1 MLEVLRRVARHRSG
15 LAGAVLVLAFA
26 AVGLLAPWLAPH
38 DPLRGDLSRTRE
50 DPSREHWLGTDE
62 LGRDVLSRIIW
73 GARLTLRVGVIAVA
87 IGLLV
92 GVPLGLV
99 SGYVGGTVD
108 LLAQRLIDVLLAF
121 PGVLLAIMI
130 VAIMGTGLQNVM
142 IAVGIVSIPTYTR
155 LVRGQVLALKPLPFL
170 EAARALGQSQL
181 LILTLHVL
189 PNTLSPIIVQSTLQF
204 ATSILWAAGLSFLG
218 LGAQAPAPEWGA
230 LVATG
235 KTYLRSAPHLVIFPG
250 IVISL
255 TVMALSLFGDA
266 LRDALDPRERL
277 EAGARET

>member
-1 MLEVLRRVARHRSG
+1 MLDVLQRVARHRSG
-15 LAGAVLVLAFA
+15 SAGAVLVLLFVV
-26 AVGLLAPWLAPH
+26 VGLLAPWLAPH

-73 GARLTLRVGVIAVA
+73 GARLTLRVGLIAVA

-92 GVPLGLV
+92 GVPLGLI
-99 SGYVGGTVD
+99 SGYVGGTFD
-108 LLAQRLIDVLLAF
+108 LLAQRLVDVLLAF

-130 VAIMGTGLQNVM
+130 VAIMGTGLENVM
-142 IAVGIVSIPTYTR
+142 IAVGVVSIPTYTR

-181 LILTLHVL
+181 WILVLHVL
-189 PNTLSPIIVQSTLQF
+189 PNVLSPIIVQSTLQF

-218 LGAQAPAPEWGA
+218 LGAQAPTPEWGA

-277 EAGARET
+277 PEGGM

>member
-1 MLEVLRRVARHRSG
+1 VLVVLRRIARHRSG
-15 LAGAVLVLAFA
+15 LAGGVLVLLFVAT
-26 AVGLLAPWLAPH
+26 GLLAPWLAPH

-62 LGRDVLSRIIW
+62 LGRDVLSRILW
-73 GARLTLRVGVIAVA
+73 GARLTLRVGLIAVI

-99 SGYVGGTVD
+99 SGYVGGTFD
-108 LLAQRLIDVLLAF
+108 LLAQRLVDVLLAF

-130 VAIMGTGLQNVM
+130 VAIMGTGLENVM
-142 IAVGIVSIPTYTR
+142 IAVGVVSIPTYTR

-170 EAARALGQSQL
+170 EAARAIGQSQF
-181 LILTLHVL
+181 LILLFHVL

-266 LRDALDPRERL
+266 LRDALDPREQLR
-277 EAGARET
+277 AGGP

>member
-1 MLEVLRRVARHRSG
+1 VLAVLRRVARHRSG
-15 LAGAVLVLAFA
+15 LAGGVLVLGFVL
-26 AVGLLAPWLAPH
+26 VGLLAPWLAPH
-38 DPLRGDLSRTRE
+38 DPVRGDLARTRE
-50 DPSREHWLGTDE
+50 DPSAEHWLGTDE

-73 GARLTLRVGVIAVA
+73 GARLTLRVGLIAVA

-99 SGYVGGTVD
+99 SGYVGGAFD
-108 LLAQRLIDVLLAF
+108 LLAQRLVDVLLAF

-130 VAIMGTGLQNVM
+130 VAIMGTGLENVM
-142 IAVGIVSIPTYTR
+142 IAVGVVSIPTYTR
-155 LVRGQVLALKPLPFL
+155 LVRGQVLALKALPFL
-170 EAARALGQSQL
+170 EAARALGQGQL
-181 LILTLHVL
+181 PILVRHVL

-250 IVISL
+250 LVISL
-255 TVMALSLFGDA
+255 TVTALSLFGDA

-277 EAGARET
+277 QEGR

>member
-1 MLEVLRRVARHRSG
+1 MLNVLRRVARHRSG
-15 LAGAVLVLAFA
+15 VAGGALVLVFV

-50 DPSREHWLGTDE
+50 DPSRENWLGTDE

-73 GARLTLRVGVIAVA
+73 GARLTLRVGLIAVA

-92 GVPLGLV
+92 GVPLGLI
-99 SGYVGGTVD
+99 SGYIGGTFD
-108 LLAQRLIDVLLAF
+108 LLAQRLVDVLLAF

-130 VAIMGTGLQNVM
+130 VAIMGTGLENVM
-142 IAVGIVSIPTYTR
+142 IAVGVVSIPTYTR

-181 LILTLHVL
+181 LILVLHVL

-266 LRDALDPRERL
+266 LRDALDPRERIQ
-277 EAGARET
+277 EGGA

>member
-1 MLEVLRRVARHRSG
+1 MLDVLRRVARHRSG
-15 LAGAVLVLAFA
+15 AAGAVLVLLFVL
-26 AVGLLAPWLAPH
+26 VGLLAPWLAPH

-50 DPSREHWLGTDE
+50 DPSPEHWLGTDE

-73 GARLTLRVGVIAVA
+73 GARLTLRVGLIAVA
-87 IGLLV
+87 IGLV
-92 GVPLGLV
+92 FGVPLGLV
-99 SGYVGGTVD
+99 SGYVGGTFD
-108 LLAQRLIDVLLAF
+108 LLAQRLVDLLLAF

-130 VAIMGTGLQNVM
+130 VAIMGTGLENVM
-142 IAVGIVSIPTYTR
+142 IAVGVVSIPTYTR
-155 LVRGQVLALKPLPFL
+155 LVRGQVLALSTLPFL
-170 EAARALGQSQL
+170 EAARALGQSQS
-181 LILTLHVL
+181 LILLRHVL

-230 LVATG
+230 LIATG

-250 IVISL
+250 LVISL

-277 EAGARET
+277 QEGGS

>member
-1 MLEVLRRVARHRSG
+1 MLVVLRRIARHRSG
-15 LAGAVLVLAFA
+15 LAGGGLVLVFV

-50 DPSREHWLGTDE
+50 DPSAEHWLGTDE

-73 GARLTLRVGVIAVA
+73 GARLTLRVGLIAVA

-99 SGYVGGTVD
+99 SGYVGGAFD
-108 LLAQRLIDVLLAF
+108 LLAQRLVDVLLAF

-130 VAIMGTGLQNVM
+130 VAIMGTGLENVM
-142 IAVGIVSIPTYTR
+142 IAVGVVSIPTYTR
-155 LVRGQVLALKPLPFL
+155 LVRGQVLAMKPLPFL
-170 EAARALGQSQL
+170 EAARALGQGQL
-181 LILTLHVL
+181 FILLFHVL

-266 LRDALDPRERL
+266 LRDALDPREQL
-277 EAGARET
+277 P

>member
-1 MLEVLRRVARHRSG
+1 VDVARRIARHRSG
-15 LAGAVLVLAFA
+15 LAGGVLVLVFV

-38 DPLRGDLSRTRE
+38 DPLTGDLGRTRE
-50 DPSREHWLGTDE
+50 DPSGEHWLGTDE

-73 GARLTLRVGVIAVA
+73 GARLTLRVGLIAVT

-92 GVPLGLV
+92 GAPLGLV
-99 SGYVGGTVD
+99 SGYVGGTFD
-108 LLAQRLIDVLLAF
+108 LLAQRLVDVLLAF

-130 VAIMGTGLQNVM
+130 VAIMGTGLENVM
-142 IAVGIVSIPTYTR
+142 IAVGVVSIPTYTR

-170 EAARALGQSQL
+170 EAARAIGQSQPR
-181 LILTLHVL
+181 ILAFHVL

-250 IVISL
+250 VVISL
-255 TVMALSLFGDA
+255 TVMGLSLFGDA
-266 LRDALDPRERL
+266 LRDALDPRDQL
-277 EAGARET
+277 REGGP

>member
-1 MLEVLRRVARHRSG
+1 MLDVLRRVARHRSG
-15 LAGAVLVLAFA
+15 SAGAVLVLLFVV
-26 AVGLLAPWLAPH
+26 VGLLAPWLAPH

-73 GARLTLRVGVIAVA
+73 GARLTLRVGLIAVA

-99 SGYVGGTVD
+99 SGYVGGTFD
-108 LLAQRLIDVLLAF
+108 LLAQRLVDVLLAF

-130 VAIMGTGLQNVM
+130 VAIMGTGLENVM
-142 IAVGIVSIPTYTR
+142 IAVGVVSIPTYTR
-155 LVRGQVLALKPLPFL
+155 LVRGQVLAMKSLPFL

-181 LILTLHVL
+181 WIIVLHVL
-189 PNTLSPIIVQSTLQF
+189 PNLLSPIIVQSTLQF

-218 LGAQAPAPEWGA
+218 LGAQAPTPEWGA

-277 EAGARET
+277 PEGGM

>member
-1 MLEVLRRVARHRSG
+1 
-15 LAGAVLVLAFA
+15 VLVLLFV
-26 AVGLLAPWLAPH
+26 AVGLLAPWLSPH
-38 DPLRGDLSRTRE
+38 DPLRGDLARARE

-73 GARLTLRVGVIAVA
+73 GARLTLRVGFIAVA

-99 SGYVGGTVD
+99 SGYVGGTFD
-108 LLAQRLIDVLLAF
+108 LLAQRLVDVLLAF

-130 VAIMGTGLQNVM
+130 VAIMGTGLENVM
-142 IAVGIVSIPTYTR
+142 IAVGVVSIPTYTR
-155 LVRGQVLALKPLPFL
+155 LVRGQVLALKPLAFL

-181 LILTLHVL
+181 LILLLHVL

-204 ATSILWAAGLSFLG
+204 ATSILWAAGLSFRG

-266 LRDALDPRERL
+266 LRDALDPRERIA
-277 EAGARET
+277 EGGT

>member
-1 MLEVLRRVARHRSG
+1 MLDVLRRVARHRSG
-15 LAGAVLVLAFA
+15 SAGAVLVVLFVV
-26 AVGLLAPWLAPH
+26 VGLLAPWLAPQ
-38 DPLRGDLSRTRE
+38 DPLRGDLSRARE

-62 LGRDVLSRIIW
+62 LGRDVLSRIVW
-73 GARLTLRVGVIAVA
+73 GARLTLRVGLIAVA
-87 IGLLV
+87 IGLLI

-99 SGYVGGTVD
+99 SGYVGGTFD
-108 LLAQRLIDVLLAF
+108 LLAQRLVDVLLAF

-130 VAIMGTGLQNVM
+130 VAIMGTGLENVM
-142 IAVGIVSIPTYTR
+142 IAVGVVSIPTYTR
-155 LVRGQVLALKPLPFL
+155 LVRGQVLLLSALPFV
-170 EAARALGQSQL
+170 EAARALGQSQS
-181 LILTLHVL
+181 LILLRHVL

-277 EAGARET
+277 QEGGP

>member
-1 MLEVLRRVARHRSG
+1 MPIVLRRIARHRSG
-15 LAGAVLVLAFA
+15 LLGGLLVLAFA

-38 DPLRGDLSRTRE
+38 DPLTGDLARTRE

-62 LGRDVLSRIIW
+62 LGRDVLSRIVW
-73 GARLTLRVGVIAVA
+73 GARLTLRVGLIAVA
-87 IGLLV
+87 IGVLV

-99 SGYVGGTVD
+99 SGYAGGTFD
-108 LLAQRLIDVLLAF
+108 LLAQRLVDVLLAF

-130 VAIMGTGLQNVM
+130 VAIMGTGLENVM
-142 IAVGIVSIPTYTR
+142 IAVGVVSIPTYTR
-155 LVRGQVLALKPLPFL
+155 LVRGQVLALQALPFL
-170 EAARALGQSQL
+170 EAARAIGQRHV
-181 LILTLHVL
+181 LILARHVL
-189 PNTLSPIIVQSTLQF
+189 PNTLSPIVVQSTLQF

-250 IVISL
+250 LVISL
-255 TVMALSLFGDA
+255 TVLGLSLFGDA
-266 LRDALDPRERL
+266 LRDGLDPREQTR
-277 EAGARET
+277 EGGA

>member
-1 MLEVLRRVARHRSG
+1 VLDVLGRVARHRSG
-15 LAGAVLVLAFA
+15 LAGGALVLLFVLVA
-26 AVGLLAPWLAPH
+26 LLAPWLAPH
-38 DPLRGDLSRTRE
+38 DPLRGDLSRARE
-50 DPSREHWLGTDE
+50 DPSHEHWLGTDE

-73 GARLTLRVGVIAVA
+73 GARLTLRVGLIAVA
-87 IGLLV
+87 IGLVV

-99 SGYVGGTVD
+99 SGYVGGTFD
-108 LLAQRLIDVLLAF
+108 LLAQRLVDVLLAF

-130 VAIMGTGLQNVM
+130 VAIMGTGLENVM
-142 IAVGIVSIPTYTR
+142 IAVGVVSIPTYTR
-155 LVRGQVLALKPLPFL
+155 LVRGQVLALMALPYL
-170 EAARALGQSQL
+170 EAARAIGQSHL
-181 LILTLHVL
+181 RILAFHVL
-189 PNTLSPIIVQSTLQF
+189 PNTLSPIVVQSTLQF

-266 LRDALDPRERL
+266 LRDALDPRERVQ
-277 EAGARET
+277 EGSS

>member
-1 MLEVLRRVARHRSG
+1 VLAVLGRIARHRSG
-15 LAGAVLVLAFA
+15 LAGGVLVLGFA
-26 AVGLLAPWLAPH
+26 AAALLAPWLAPH
-38 DPLRGDLSRTRE
+38 DPLRGDLARARE

-62 LGRDVLSRIIW
+62 LGRDVLSRILW
-73 GARLTLRVGVIAVA
+73 GARLTLRVGLIAVA
-87 IGLLV
+87 IGMLV

-99 SGYVGGTVD
+99 SGYLGGAFD
-108 LLAQRLIDVLLAF
+108 LLAQRLVDVLLAF

-130 VAIMGTGLQNVM
+130 VAIMGTGLENVM
-142 IAVGIVSIPTYTR
+142 VAVGVVSIPTYTR
-155 LVRGQVLALKPLPFL
+155 LVRGQVLALRQLPFV
-170 EAARALGQSQL
+170 EAARAIGQSPL
-181 LILTLHVL
+181 LVLLVHVL

-235 KTYLRSAPHLVIFPG
+235 KVYLRSAPHLVIFPG
-250 IVISL
+250 LVISL

-266 LRDALDPRERL
+266 LRDALDPRERVG
-277 EAGARET
+277 EGRA

>member
-1 MLEVLRRVARHRSG
+1 VLGVIRRIARHRSG
-15 LAGAVLVLAFA
+15 LAGGVLVLVFVVA
-26 AVGLLAPWLAPH
+26 ALLAPWLAPH
-38 DPLRGDLSRTRE
+38 DPLRGDLTRARE

-62 LGRDVLSRIIW
+62 LGRDVLSRILW
-73 GARLTLRVGVIAVA
+73 GARLTLRVGLIAVA
-87 IGLLV
+87 IGV
-92 GVPLGLV
+92 VIGVPLGLV
-99 SGYVGGTVD
+99 SGYVGGTFD
-108 LLAQRLIDVLLAF
+108 LLAQRLVDVLLAF

-130 VAIMGTGLQNVM
+130 VAIMGTGLENVM
-142 IAVGIVSIPTYTR
+142 VAVGVVSIPTYTR
-155 LVRGQVLALKPLPFL
+155 LVRGQVLALKQLAFV
-170 EAARALGQSQL
+170 EAARALGQRQL
-181 LILTLHVL
+181 LILGLHVL

-266 LRDALDPRERL
+266 LRDALDPREQI
-277 EAGARET
+277 REGG

>member
-1 MLEVLRRVARHRSG
+1 MLDVLRRVARHRSG
-15 LAGAVLVLAFA
+15 SAGAVLVLLFVV
-26 AVGLLAPWLAPH
+26 VGLLAPWLAPH

-73 GARLTLRVGVIAVA
+73 GARLTLRVGLIAVA

-99 SGYVGGTVD
+99 SGYVGGTFD
-108 LLAQRLIDVLLAF
+108 LLAQRLVDVLLAF

-130 VAIMGTGLQNVM
+130 VAIMGTGLENVM
-142 IAVGIVSIPTYTR
+142 IAVGVVSIPTYTR

-181 LILTLHVL
+181 WIIVLHVL
-189 PNTLSPIIVQSTLQF
+189 PNILSPIIVQSTLQF

-218 LGAQAPAPEWGA
+218 LGAQAPTPEWGA

-277 EAGARET
+277 PEGGM

>member
-1 MLEVLRRVARHRSG
+1 ML
-15 LAGAVLVLAFA
+15 VLVFVV
-26 AVGLLAPWLAPH
+26 VGLLAPWLAPH

-73 GARLTLRVGVIAVA
+73 GARLTLRVGLIAVA
-87 IGLLV
+87 IGVLV

-99 SGYVGGTVD
+99 SGYVGGTFD
-108 LLAQRLIDVLLAF
+108 LLAQRLVDVLLAF

-130 VAIMGTGLQNVM
+130 VAIMGTGLENVM
-142 IAVGIVSIPTYTR
+142 IAVGVVSIPTYTR

-181 LILTLHVL
+181 LIIVLHVL
-189 PNTLSPIIVQSTLQF
+189 PNILSPIIVQSTLQF

-218 LGAQAPAPEWGA
+218 LGAQAPTPEWGA

-277 EAGARET
+277 PEGGM

>member
-1 MLEVLRRVARHRSG
+1 VLPVLDVLRRVARHRSG
-15 LAGAVLVLAFA
+15 LAGGVLVLVFVL
-26 AVGLLAPWLAPH
+26 VGLLAPWLAPY
-38 DPLRGDLSRTRE
+38 DPLKGDLARTRE

-73 GARLTLRVGVIAVA
+73 GARLTLRVGLIAVA
-87 IGLLV
+87 IGALV

-99 SGYVGGTVD
+99 SGYVGGTFD
-108 LLAQRLIDVLLAF
+108 LLAQRLVDVLLAF

-130 VAIMGTGLQNVM
+130 VAIMGTGLENVM
-142 IAVGIVSIPTYTR
+142 IAVGVVSIPTYTR
-155 LVRGQVLALKPLPFL
+155 LVRGQVLALRSLPFI

-181 LILTLHVL
+181 LILLLHVL

-230 LVATG
+230 MVATG

-250 IVISL
+250 LVISL

-277 EAGARET
+277 REDV